1 MSTVP
6 PAEGPPRPAS
16 RAALVGQVQALQ
28 PGYELGLVAYKAPP
42 ATYAF
47 LALCFAVLKVP
58 ELVLLNLLAILPA
71 LLAGRL
77 HARGEMVR
85 AIGLGLALT
94 AVHAWVSALV
104 VGWDAGYGF
113 FLVPLCVFAAFS
125 PGVPRATR
133 SRFFFAALF
142 SWMGGYLLLAGRPP
156 LHELPGALLRL
167 MHVTNTA
174 GGLLTVALWGRGMV
188 DRLSAAESR
197 AATEHARS
205 EALLSNIL
213 PGDISERLKRGEDVS
228 QAFDCVSVVFADL
241 VGFTPLSARKTP
253 SELVAILDDLFSR
266 IDALAERHGVEKIK
280 TLGDAYMAAAGLPAA
295 CEHPAHRM
303 AAFALDLLAL
313 FESLPGEDRLRVRV
327 GIATGPVVAGVI
339 GARKFAYD
347 AWGDTVNTAAR
358 MESHGTPGRVH
369 VDDPTRQLL
378 GGDYVFEDRGEV
390 EVKGKGRLRTWFL
403 VARAAPSTTA

>member
-1 MSTVP
+1 MSTVL
-6 PAEGPPRPAS
+6 PAEAPPRPAS
-16 RAALVGQVQALQ
+16 RALLVGQVQALQ
-28 PGYELGLVAYKAPP
+28 PGYELGLVAYRAPP
-42 ATYAF
+42 WTYAF
-47 LALCFAVLKVP
+47 LAAWFTVLRVR
-58 ELVLLNLLAILPA
+58 ELVVLNILAIPVA

-85 AIGLGLALT
+85 AFGLGLALT
-94 AVHAWVSALV
+94 AVHAWGCAFY
-104 VGWDAGYGF
+104 VGWEAGYGF

-133 SRFFFAALF
+133 SLFFSAALL
-142 SWMGGYLLLAGRPP
+142 SWMGGYLLLSGRTPA
-156 LHELPGALLRL
+156 HALPAALLRL

-174 GGLLTVALWGRGMV
+174 GALLTVSLWGRGLV
-188 DRLSAAESR
+188 DRLAAAESR
-197 AATEHARS
+197 AAAEHARS

-213 PGDISERLKRGEDVS
+213 PADISERLKRGEDVS
-228 QAFDCVSVVFADL
+228 QAFERVSVVFADL

-253 SELVAILDDLFSR
+253 SELVTILDDLFSR

-295 CEHPAHRM
+295 CEDPAHRM
-303 AAFALDLLAL
+303 ATFALDLVAL

-369 VDDPTRQLL
+369 VDDATRQLL
-378 GGDYVFEDRGEV
+378 GSDFRFEDRGEL

-403 VARAAPSTTA
+403 EGRAGSAAA